1 MSNRS
6 ILPPIDT
13 PRTTY
18 KRLNLTDIS
27 SNFVYYSPSF
37 KPIVSHKIIIPSCRN
52 IFDASSY

>member
-13 PRTTY
+13 PRSTH

-27 SNFVYYSPSF
+27 SNFVYFSPSF

-52 IFDASSY
+52 ILDASNY